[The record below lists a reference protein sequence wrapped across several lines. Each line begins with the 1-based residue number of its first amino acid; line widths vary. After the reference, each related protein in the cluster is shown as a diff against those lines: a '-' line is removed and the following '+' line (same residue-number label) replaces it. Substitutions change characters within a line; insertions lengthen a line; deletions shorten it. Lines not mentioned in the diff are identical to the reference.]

1 MQTLSPFIFIM
12 ERGYVMQQNELT
24 PEERKKVKPLSDLCG
39 YTDVLIKNL
48 NADTR
53 NNKDAFEQAISD
65 KFRSALYN
73 DYMILA
79 CTFLYIPVHYFA
91 WKDGAILQYGG
102 LMVMYAI
109 SLIAFFYT
117 LYAAFLDVNQN
128 KYIYR
133 LQKHSKV
140 TITGSRHEPPNVISL
155 KTYQSAYN
163 HQPYYLTITVY
174 GPKGKPFG
182 QETWRIE

>member
-1 MQTLSPFIFIM
+1 MQSNQLT
-12 ERGYVMQQNELT
+12 EGELK
-24 PEERKKVKPLSDLCG
+24 RVKPLSDLCD
-39 YTDVLIKNL
+39 YTNVLIENL

-53 NNKDAFEQAISD
+53 NNKEAFEQALSD
-65 KFRSALYN
+65 RFKTAIYN
-73 DYMILA
+73 DYIILISA
-79 CTFLYIPVHYFA
+79 FLYIPLHYVA
-91 WKDGAILQYGG
+91 WKDSVVLEYGG
-102 LMVMYAI
+102 LMLMYAI
-109 SLIAFFYT
+109 GSIGFFYT

-140 TITGSRHEPPNVISL
+140 TITGSRHEPPHVISL
-155 KTYQSAYN
+155 KTYQSAYT

-182 QETWRIE
+182 QETWRII